1 LSKTLPFSLILIATF
16 GKEILGTLIA
26 VHGLFIIPIGW
37 EFALYSWLYSW
48 LYAFVWFLINDVIK
62 MMTYRVFNN

>member
-1 LSKTLPFSLILIATF
+1 LVLPPPLPFSLILIATF

-26 VHGLFIIPIGW
+26 VYGLFIIPIGW
-37 EFALYSWLYSW
+37 EFALYSW

>member
-1 LSKTLPFSLILIATF
+1 MVGFVKNLTLLLNTHCNIWKGNTR
-16 GKEILGTLIA
+16 TLIA
-26 VHGLFIIPIGW
+26 VYGLFIIPIGW
-37 EFALYSWLYSW
+37 EFALYSW